1 MRKLYSILILLSLVL
16 SACSSKNSDKS
27 QEINK
32 AVTPVKV
39 TTINFRAPITD
50 NYSPLSFQKS
60 GKIDY
65 KLKSE
70 IVAENSGYLTNVN
83 FKSGDKVQAG
93 SSLGVLKLNKNEKIN
108 IESIAYLEQQIFNL
122 EQNINILISNSYYQD
137 INNYYAVD
145 SQNFT
150 LYNTNQNYND
160 TIKTI
165 NESEEEINKDSEL
178 RQLQNSIVSTQN
190 QISTLMNQSYINGNN
205 TVSSINQLKN
215 QVLQLRSQVNSLSAS
230 ADKSIRALIP
240 GTILKVYANKN
251 DYLNPNSKVAL
262 VADLSSQIIKL
273 ELSAEEISKLENYEI
288 MANGVKLNLLE
299 KDLMVNPLNGLIQV
313 SFKPNN
319 PLDALMNQTIEL
331 KFTENYTPKPSLYTT
346 VPIKALIK
354 SSNGF
359 LAGVKRNG
367 KLEFAKVSLAKVEN
381 GFASIKSGLLEDDLI
396 VIEAARL
403 KEGTLIN

>member
-1 MRKLYSILILLSLVL
+1 MRKLYSILIFLSLIL
-16 SACSSKNSDKS
+16 SACSSKSDEP
-27 QEINK
+27 QEISK

-50 NYSPLSFQKS
+50 TYSPLSFQKS
-60 GKIDY
+60 GKIDH
-65 KLKSE
+65 KLKSV

-83 FKSGDKVQAG
+83 FKSGDKVKAG
-93 SSLGVLKLNKNEKIN
+93 SSLGVLKLNKNEQVNLK
-108 IESIAYLEQQIFNL
+108 SIAYLEQQIFNL

-145 SQNFT
+145 TQNFT
-150 LYNTNQNYND
+150 LYNANQNYND
-160 TIKTI
+160 TLKTI
-165 NESEEEINKDSEL
+165 NESEEEINKDLEL
-178 RQLQNSIVSTQN
+178 RQLQNSIVTTQN
-190 QISTLMNQSYINGNN
+190 QISTLMNQSHINGNN

-288 MANGVKLNLLE
+288 TANGVKLNLLE
-299 KDLMVNPLNGLIQV
+299 KDLMVNPSNGLIQV

-381 GFASIKSGLLEDDLI
+381 GFASIKSGLLENDLT

-403 KEGTLIN
+403 EEGTLIN